1 MSEKQIETLFIVTTS
16 LSGTATP
23 NRLIETQKARLNNS
37 HRMKLRR
44 IRELR
49 NG

>member
-1 MSEKQIETLFIVTTS
+1 MSEKQIETLFIVTTL

-23 NRLIETQKARLNNS
+23 SKQITTERVKLTNT

-44 IRELR
+44 IRQAQE
-49 NG
+49 